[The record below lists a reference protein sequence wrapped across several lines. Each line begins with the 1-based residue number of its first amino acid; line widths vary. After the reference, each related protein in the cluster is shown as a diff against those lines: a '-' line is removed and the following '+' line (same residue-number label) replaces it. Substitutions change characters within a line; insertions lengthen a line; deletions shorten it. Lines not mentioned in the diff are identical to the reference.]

1 MMGLVAAVSQGL
13 GHTHRENGR
22 NGCARNPIQPV
33 FLRPMRLI
41 LLLILMSLA
50 PGLTEARRL
59 KPKKLPLPLLE
70 VFHIQHPAAVK
81 AVWTADGSGF
91 RVRFSEFG
99 RAVEVTYDQAQQW
112 TLRKRA
118 LYDSELPVAADRY
131 LQSSHTGCSAVQI
144 VLWQRPGEPD
154 RIRLRLSC
162 PNRTGQM
169 MLDFDAQGNV
179 AEGHETPEPT
189 PAGTGGRKK
198 EK

>member
-1 MMGLVAAVSQGL
+1 
-13 GHTHRENGR
+13 
-22 NGCARNPIQPV
+22 
-33 FLRPMRLI
+33 MRLI
-41 LLLILMSLA
+41 IFLLLLGLA
-50 PGLTEARRL
+50 PVLSEARRL
-59 KPKKLPLPLLE
+59 KPKRLPLALLE

-81 AVWTADGSGF
+81 AVWTAEGNAY

-118 LYDSELPVAADRY
+118 LYESELPVAANRY
-131 LQSSHTGCSAVQI
+131 LQSSHAGCSAVQI

-169 MLDFDAQGNV
+169 MLVFDAMGNVSQGN
-179 AEGHETPEPT
+179 ETHEPT
-189 PAGTGGRKK
+189 PAETRHRKK
-198 EK
+198 DR